1 MDPGPVFY
9 EALLYILHFSWGDT
23 GAELVR
29 FVSIIYPPPYLST
42 WAFSGSSAGKEST
55 CNAGDL
61 SSIPGLGRSLGEGL
75 EYPLQYSWASL
86 VAQMV
91 KNLLAMAG
99 DLGLIPGLGRS
110 PGGGHSNSCLENLH
124 GQRSLVGYS
133 PRGHKELDMT
143 ERLSTSIYLP
153 IYQIISMHPSP
164 IYPSSPY
171 LSTQHLSIY
180 RLSAAAAKPLQ
191 SCPTLCDSRDASPP
205 GSSVPGIL
213 QARTLEWV
221 AISFSNARK

>member
-91 KNLLAMAG
+91 KNLPAMQETWVRFLSQKKKMASHSSILAWE
-99 DLGLIPGLGRS
+99 S
-110 PGGGHSNSCLENLH
+110 P
-124 GQRSLVGYS
+124 
-133 PRGHKELDMT
+133 
-143 ERLSTSIYLP
+143 
-153 IYQIISMHPSP
+153 
-164 IYPSSPY
+164 
-171 LSTQHLSIY
+171 
-180 RLSAAAAKPLQ
+180 
-191 SCPTLCDSRDASPP
+191 
-205 GSSVPGIL
+205 
-213 QARTLEWV
+213 
-221 AISFSNARK
+221 

>member
-91 KNLLAMAG
+91 KNPPAMQETSVRS
-99 DLGLIPGLGRS
+99 LGMASHSSILSWRIPWS
-110 PGGGHSNSCLENLH
+110 EKPGG
-124 GQRSLVGYS
+124 
-133 PRGHKELDMT
+133 
-143 ERLSTSIYLP
+143 
-153 IYQIISMHPSP
+153 
-164 IYPSSPY
+164 
-171 LSTQHLSIY
+171 
-180 RLSAAAAKPLQ
+180 LQ
-191 SCPTLCDSRDASPP
+191 SM
-205 GSSVPGIL
+205 G
-213 QARTLEWV
+213 LERV
-221 AISFSNARK
+221 GHD